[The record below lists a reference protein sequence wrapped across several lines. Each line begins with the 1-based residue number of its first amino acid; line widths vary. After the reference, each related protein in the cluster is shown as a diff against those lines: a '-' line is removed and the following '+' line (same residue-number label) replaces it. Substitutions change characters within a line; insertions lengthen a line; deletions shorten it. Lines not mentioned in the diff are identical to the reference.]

1 MEVTFT
7 NGFGELISPLLL
19 WVRET
24 GFFEAHVYLPIMTLL
39 SIPLYL
45 WLARRIDTNGTFE
58 GYRARHRKLWLALYY
73 GLCFLA
79 TNALAVGCKT
89 LIVEELDYPTRVWF
103 EAYVG
108 PLHFYIA
115 SVVAAFLLL
124 LIRNGRT
131 TTDIALGIY
140 AQIGLI
146 GGYWVAIHRVLNENI
161 SILEPTTGISGFV
174 LAAYFFMYNYDL
186 YKRARLPE
194 PEAIK

>member
-7 NGFGELISPLLL
+7 NGFGELIGPFLL
-19 WVRET
+19 WVRAT
-24 GFFEAHVYLPIMTLL
+24 GFFEAYVYMPVMTLL

-45 WLARRIDTNGTFE
+45 WLARRIDANGTFE
-58 GYRARHRKLWLALYY
+58 GYRARYRKLWLALYY

-79 TNALAVGCKT
+79 TNTLAVAFKT
-89 LIVEELDYPTRVWF
+89 FIVEELDYPTRVWF

-115 SVVAAFLLL
+115 SVVTAFLLL

-140 AQIGLI
+140 VQIGLI
-146 GGYWVAIHRVLNENI
+146 GGYSVAIYRVLNENI
-161 SILEPTTGISGFV
+161 SILEPTGGISGFV
-174 LAAYFFMYNYDL
+174 LAAYFCMYNYDL
-186 YKRARLPE
+186 YKRGRARD
-194 PEAIK
+194 PEAAR